1 MTHSRKRR
9 AWWVPL
15 VLILALAVALACS
28 SCGKQGTR
36 PVTHPSA
43 GTTPA
48 QPTSPQP
55 SSPAS
60 HGPTPGNLP
69 AHWNSD
75 QLMKVDQTKRDFTF
89 AVFGD
94 NRGSTT
100 VFPTLISRANSDNVL
115 FTLDNGDLVDS
126 GTVSNYRLFL
136 GQIVAST
143 KPFLTAIGNHE
154 DESSYHALLGPSYY
168 NFTIGDS
175 LFIVLDD
182 SNEKNIDGA
191 QIEWLKSKL
200 ADGQSQKYRFVIMHV
215 PLYDPRLSGEAV
227 EHSLSDLNFAHRL
240 NALFDQNHV
249 TLLITSH
256 IHGYF
261 EGIWGVTPYILTAGA
276 GAPLYGTDPA
286 HFFYHYLLV
295 HVSDQGVTHQVV
307 KI

>member
-1 MTHSRKRR
+1 MTSNRKWR
-9 AWWVPL
+9 AWWLPTIL
-15 VLILALAVALACS
+15 VLTLAVALACS
-28 SCGKQGTR
+28 SCGKQGTG

-43 GTTPA
+43 GTTQA
-48 QPTSPQP
+48 QPTLPQP
-55 SSPAS
+55 SSAAS

-100 VFPTLISRANSDNVL
+100 VFPTLISRVNSDNVL
-115 FTLDNGDLVDS
+115 FVLDNGDLVES
-126 GTVSNYRLFL
+126 GTVSNYRLSL
-136 GQIVAST
+136 GQIAAST

-154 DESSYHALLGPSYY
+154 DESSYAQLFGPSYY
-168 NFTIGDS
+168 DFTIGDS
-175 LFIVLDD
+175 LFLVLDD
-182 SNEKNIDGA
+182 SNEKNIDPQQLA
-191 QIEWLKSKL
+191 WLQSKL
-200 ADGQSQKYRFVIMHV
+200 AAGQSKKYRFVIMHV
-215 PLYDPRLSGEAV
+215 PLYDPRLAGEAV
-227 EHSLSDLNFAHRL
+227 EHSLSDLNFAHSL
-240 NALFDQNHV
+240 NAVFDQYHV

-261 EGIWGVTPYILTAGA
+261 EGVWGKTPYVLTAGA

-286 HFFYHYLLV
+286 HFFYHYVLV
-295 HVSDQGVTHQVV
+295 HVSPGGVTHEVV

>member
-1 MTHSRKRR
+1 
-9 AWWVPL
+9 
-15 VLILALAVALACS
+15 
-28 SCGKQGTR
+28 
-36 PVTHPSA
+36 
-43 GTTPA
+43 
-48 QPTSPQP
+48 
-55 SSPAS
+55 
-60 HGPTPGNLP
+60 
-69 AHWNSD
+69 
-75 QLMKVDQTKRDFTF
+75 MKVDQTKRDFTF

-100 VFPTLISRANSDNVL
+100 VFPTLISRVNSDNVL
-115 FTLDNGDLVDS
+115 FALDNGDLVES

-136 GQIVAST
+136 GQVVAST

-154 DESSYHALLGPSYY
+154 DESSYHALFGPSYY

-182 SNEKNIDGA
+182 SNAKNIDGA
-191 QIEWLKSKL
+191 QLEWLKSKL
-200 ADGQSQKYRFVIMHV
+200 AAGQSQKYRFVIMHV

-227 EHSLSDLNFAHRL
+227 EHSLSDLNFAHML

-261 EGIWGVTPYILTAGA
+261 EGVWGKTPYILTAGA

-286 HFFYHYLLV
+286 HFFYQYVLV
-295 HVSDQGVTHQVV
+295 HVSPGGVTHEVV